1 MLLLDVPLKCNV
13 LLHCC
18 CVFTT
23 LKKLPDQIIICL
35 VFILVLNDLDA
46 LLTDSQH
53 TKVFTTTEPAT
64 LSAFL
69 NLQPKV
75 NKC

>member
-1 MLLLDVPLKCNV
+1 MYHLNATFCYTVAVYLQ
-13 LLHCC
+13 H
-18 CVFTT
+18 

-46 LLTDSQH
+46 LLTDSQN
-53 TKVFTTTEPAT
+53 TKVLTTTEPAT